1 MGSLT
6 TDLMAILDD
15 LSLPVKV
22 AWGVWVM
29 WAVVQA
35 VWYWRSRPQDP
46 VYRTAVPRTR
56 SASRIAVASR
66 FASRIAVASHSASSG
81 SRPVPS
87 ASPEI
92 DPGVD
97 SHIGGTPEFLAA
109 LGLKKRTP
117 APTTDDDPASVYR

>member
-6 TDLMAILDD
+6 TDLLAILDD
-15 LSLPVKV
+15 LSQPVRV
-22 AWGVWVM
+22 AWAVWFV
-29 WAVVQA
+29 WAVVQT
-35 VWYWRSRPQDP
+35 VWYWRSRAQDP

-66 FASRIAVASHSASSG
+66 SASRIAVASHSASSG

-87 ASPEI
+87 SSPETE
-92 DPGVD
+92 PGVD

-117 APTTDDDPASVYR
+117 ATTTDEDTASVYR